1 MLKENQIVDIKV
13 RKKIY
18 NTFTKN
24 GTMATSKQ
32 QLYIHS
38 LLGGELN
45 YCTGKCFLDIAF
57 LDEKIY
63 LEYDGGGHDL
73 SVKLGK
79 MSKEEFERK
88 EMKRYY
94 ALKSKGWKC
103 IKVISENDKIPSDE
117 DIKSI
122 HKKCLELLRD
132 NNWVEVNYNTKT
144 IRTFFE
150 TINYECGKLRKV
162 C

>member
-24 GTMATSKQ
+24 STIATSKQ

-79 MSKEEFERK
+79 MSKEELERK

-94 ALKSKGWKC
+94 ALKSEGWKC

-122 HKKCLELLRD
+122 HKKCLEL
-132 NNWVEVNYNTKT
+132 VNYNTKT